1 MRTIHTKVLFCIT
14 LLLVSSFAVAAQQ
27 PELVVQT
34 GHASLVISVAFSP
47 DGRLIASGS
56 SDSTIKL
63 WDAATCNQL
72 RSLEGHTGP
81 VNSVAFSPDGNVIA
95 SGSGDKTIK
104 LWDVATGNQVRSL
117 EGHTGYVTSVAFSPD
132 GKVIASGSGDKT
144 IKLWDAATGKQLRSL
159 EGHTGEVNSVAFSPD
174 GKWIASGSQDKTI
187 KLWDAATGKQL
198 RSLEGYTG
206 GVNSVTFSPDGKV
219 IASGSQVK
227 APVAGW
233 DLVARNTLG
242 ESLSGG
248 KDKTIKLWDAAT
260 GKELRSL
267 EGHTGDVNS
276 VAFSP
281 DGKVIASGS
290 QDKTIKLWDAAT
302 GKQLRSLEGQRGT
315 QSLFGQGDTGYVFSI
330 AFSPDGRVIA
340 SVNQFLTPL
349 WDAATGKQLR
359 SLERHTTQVDAVT
372 FSPDGKVIASSTGAD
387 TAIKLREAATGM
399 QLHSLPAYGV
409 HSVAFSPDGKV
420 IASGS
425 SADKTIK
432 LWDAATGRQLRS
444 LEGHAGWVWSVA
456 FSPDGKV
463 IASGSQDKTIKLWDA
478 ATGKQLRSLE
488 GPNVWVNFVAF
499 SPDGKVIASNS
510 YDGTIKLWDAATG
523 KELRSLDTLYASSVA
538 FSPDGKV
545 IASGGADK
553 TIKLWDAATG
563 RQLRSLEGHTG
574 YVTSVAFSPD
584 GKVIASGSWDKT
596 IKLWDAA
603 TGKLLRSLE
612 GHTGHVLSVAFSP
625 DGKWIASGGSD
636 ATMKLWRTDSDT
648 PMATLISLDKDD
660 WVVVT
665 PDGLFDGS
673 PNAWN
678 QLIWRLDN
686 NTFNYVPVEA
696 FFNEF
701 YYPGLLSEIMAG
713 KQPKPPKKDLSAVDI
728 RQPQVR
734 ITRVGGQ
741 AVIQDTPGLP
751 ATVAN
756 PAGDRKVEVTLEI
769 TDNVKAPSRPSHL
782 KTSGA
787 QDVRLFRNGSLVKLW
802 PGNTF
807 GKESTCQQLPAQE
820 PQAPRRSV
828 CTVTVPIVAGEN
840 RLAAYA
846 FNSDNVKSSDATLT
860 IAGAGSLRRAGVA
873 YVLAV
878 GVNEYANS
886 EYNLKYAV
894 ADARDFAAE
903 LKRQQAKL
911 GNYERVEVISLNDR
925 EATKANIL
933 RSLADLSAK
942 IQPEDA
948 LVIFFAGHGTAQQN
962 RFYLIPQD
970 LGYAGSR
977 TQLNN
982 AGLQRIL
989 MHSIS
994 DEELERAVQ
1003 GVDAGQMLLVIDAC
1017 NSGQALEAEEKRR
1030 GPMNSKGLAQLA
1042 YEKGMYILTA
1052 AQSYQAAN
1060 EAERYG
1066 HGFLTYA
1073 LVEEGLKTG
1082 AADKEP
1088 KDGQVLL
1095 REWLDYATER
1105 VPQMQQDKLEE
1116 QQKQGRQLDRIK
1128 FAEADSGNERSIQRP
1143 RVFYRRETETH
1154 PLVVA
1159 KP

>member
-47 DGRLIASGS
+47 DGRLIATGS
-56 SDSTIKL
+56 ADNTIKL
-63 WDAATCNQL
+63 WDAATGNQL
-72 RSLEGHTGP
+72 RSVEGHTGPVNSVAFSPDGNVIASGSWDKTIKLWDVATGNQVRSLEGHTGY

-104 LWDVATGNQVRSL
+104 LWD
-117 EGHTGYVTSVAFSPD
+117 
-132 GKVIASGSGDKT
+132 
-144 IKLWDAATGKQLRSL
+144 AATGKQLRSV

-233 DLVARNTLG
+233 DLTARNILG

-281 DGKVIASGS
+281 DGKMIASGS

-372 FSPDGKVIASSTGAD
+372 FSPDGKVIASSTGGD
-387 TAIKLREAATGM
+387 GMIKLREAATGM

-420 IASGS
+420 IASG
-425 SADKTIK
+425 DF
-432 LWDAATGRQLRS
+432 
-444 LEGHAGWVWSVA
+444 A
-456 FSPDGKV
+456 F
-463 IASGSQDKTIKLWDA
+463 
-478 ATGKQLRSLE
+478 
-488 GPNVWVNFVAF
+488 VN
-499 SPDGKVIASNS
+499 
-510 YDGTIKLWDAATG
+510 
-523 KELRSLDTLYASSVA
+523 
-538 FSPDGKV
+538 
-545 IASGGADK
+545 K

-574 YVTSVAFSPD
+574 VVTSVAFSPD

-603 TGKLLRSLE
+603 TGKQLRSLEGHTEWVNFVAFSPDGKWIASGGSTIKLWDAATGKQLRSLDTLTASSVAFSPDSKVIASGGFDKTVKLSDAATGTLLRSLE
-612 GHTGHVLSVAFSP
+612 GHTLPVTSVAFSPDGKVIASGSWDKTIKLWDAATGKQLRSLEGHTGYVLSVAFSP
-625 DGKWIASGGSD
+625 DGKVIASGGSD

-648 PMATLISLDKDD
+648 PMATLISLEKDD
-660 WVVVT
+660 WLVVT
-665 PDGLFDGS
+665 AEGLFDGS

-713 KQPKPPKKDLSAVDI
+713 KQPKPPRKDLSAVDI

-769 TDNVKAPSRPSHL
+769 TDNVKAPSRPAHP

-802 PGNTF
+802 PGGAF
-807 GKESTCQQLPAQE
+807 AKESKCQQLPAQKPE
-820 PQAPRRSV
+820 APRRSV

-894 ADARDFAAE
+894 ADAQDFAE
-903 LKRQQAKL
+903 QLKLQQTKL
-911 GNYERVEVISLNDR
+911 NKYERVEVISLNDKD
-925 EATKANIL
+925 ATKANIL
-933 RSLADLSAK
+933 KALADLSAK
-942 IQPEDA
+942 VQPEDV

-962 RFYLIPQD
+962 RFYLIPHD
-970 LGYAGSR
+970 LGYTGSR
-977 TQLNN
+977 TALDS
-982 AGLQRIL
+982 ASLQNIL
-989 MHSIS
+989 AHSIS
-994 DEELERAVQ
+994 DEELERAVE
-1003 GVDAGQMLLVIDAC
+1003 GIDGGQLLLVIDAC